1 MVAGGINMLKVS
13 GGPPDGRGR
22 SGLRIAMI
30 GQKGLPAGVGGI
42 EHHVEE
48 IGSRLADRGH
58 QVTAFTR
65 SSYGHPT
72 GATHLGI
79 RLRPAPTVGSKR
91 LDAIVHSASSTA
103 LALGSGFDIF
113 HYHALG
119 PGLVA
124 PVPRL
129 LSSAGVVLTVHGL
142 DHRRAKWGGGARA
155 VLGLAHWMSGH
166 VPDSTIVVSQ
176 ALQQHYRET
185 FGRECDYIPNG
196 ISRPGPAAEEPVRG
210 RGLAPGEYLLF
221 VGRLVPEKGVDLLL
235 RAYRGVPGQR
245 RLVIVGDSSFTDAHV
260 RVLRELAAAD
270 PRVLLTGAVLG
281 PDLASL
287 YAHARAFVQPSLL
300 EGLPLTL
307 LEALSFGLPIVAS
320 DIQPHVEVLGS
331 PPARGRWLFGSGNVH
346 ALRQALVSA
355 LQGSD
360 EDRAAAAELGEAVL
374 TRYDWD
380 RVTDQVEQVYVELAR
395 RRVGARPWARSRA

>member
-1 MVAGGINMLKVS
+1 MLKVS
-13 GGPPDGRGR
+13 GVAPGRRG
-22 SGLRIAMI
+22 GLRIAMI
-30 GQKGLPAGVGGI
+30 GQKGLPAAVGGI

-48 IGSRLADRGH
+48 IGRRLAARGH
-58 QVTAFTR
+58 EVTAFTR
-65 SSYGHPT
+65 ASYGRSSGST
-72 GATHLGI
+72 YAGI
-79 RLRPAPTVGSKR
+79 HLRPAPTVGSKR

-103 LALGSGFDIF
+103 LALSSGYDIF

-142 DHRRAKWGGGARA
+142 DHQRAKWGGGARA
-155 VLGLAHWMSGH
+155 VLGVAHWMSGH
-166 VPDSTIVVSQ
+166 VPDRTIVVSQ
-176 ALQQHYRET
+176 SLQQHYREV

-196 ISRPGPAAEEPVRG
+196 ISRPGPAADGPVRD

-235 RAYRGVPGQR
+235 RAYRGVPGGR

-260 RVLRELAAAD
+260 RVLQELAVAD
-270 PRVLLTGAVLG
+270 PRVLFTGAVLG

-287 YAHARAFVQPSLL
+287 YAHAKAFVQPSLL

-320 DIQPHVEVLGS
+320 DIGPHVEVLGS
-331 PPARGRWLFGSGNVH
+331 APAPGRWLFGSGDVSSLQRALAS
-346 ALRQALVSA
+346 ALR
-355 LQGSD
+355 GSD
-360 EDRAAAAELGEAVL
+360 QDRAAAADLGEAMVA
-374 TRYDWD
+374 RYDWD
-380 RVTDQVEQVYVELAR
+380 RVTDEVEQVYVELAR
-395 RRVGARPWARSRA
+395 RRSGARRWATARSRA